1 METLLIKVNERQ
13 KANMLVELLK
23 SMDFIESVDYM
34 DDLNA
39 FKAALNNINKIAS
52 STDLKDITMDEI
64 NDEIKQYRL
73 EKRSG
78 GNWYKHFGI
87 CFNWTLGLF
96 KKGIWRFNCN
106 RQSKNVY
113 FQSNIW
119 GIYRSFTAR

>member
-1 METLLIKVNERQ
+1 
-13 KANMLVELLK
+13 MLVELLK

-78 GNWYKHFGI
+78 GN
-87 CFNWTLGLF
+87 
-96 KKGIWRFNCN
+96 
-106 RQSKNVY
+106 
-113 FQSNIW
+113 
-119 GIYRSFTAR
+119 

>member
-78 GNWYKHFGI
+78 GN
-87 CFNWTLGLF
+87 
-96 KKGIWRFNCN
+96 
-106 RQSKNVY
+106 
-113 FQSNIW
+113 
-119 GIYRSFTAR
+119 